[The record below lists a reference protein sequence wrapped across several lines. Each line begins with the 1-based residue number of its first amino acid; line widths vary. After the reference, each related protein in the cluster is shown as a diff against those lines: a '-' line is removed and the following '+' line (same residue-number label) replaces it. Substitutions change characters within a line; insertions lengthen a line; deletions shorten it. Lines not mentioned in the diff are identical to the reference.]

1 MPNITLNIPHTLGQE
16 GAIER
21 IKGLLPAVKERAGDK
36 VSNLKE
42 EWQGNKLVY
51 SFTSMGFSVKGDL
64 VVEADQVKT
73 TIGLPFAA
81 MLAKGQIESK
91 VKEEMQKA
99 LA

>member
-1 MPNITLNIPHTLGQE
+1 MPNITLNVPHTLGQE
-16 GAIER
+16 AAVER
-21 IKGLLPAVKERAGDK
+21 LKGLLPKVKERAGDK
-36 VSNLKE
+36 VSNLKD
-42 EWQGNKLVY
+42 EWQGNKLIY
-51 SFTSMGFSVKGDL
+51 SFTSMGFSVKGD
-64 VVEADQVKT
+64 VQVEADHAKV